1 MATAFFESA
10 SGFGIHFY
18 NLWKSMIYYNQ
29 QVTHGILQ
37 QTVGGNIMNDAVKGM
52 LIVLV
57 IVYII
62 SPIDITPGPIDDVIV
77 LLLGLASSKR
87 IGKED

>member
-1 MATAFFESA
+1 
-10 SGFGIHFY
+10 
-18 NLWKSMIYYNQ
+18 
-29 QVTHGILQ
+29 
-37 QTVGGNIMNDAVKGM
+37 MNDAVKGM

-62 SPIDITPGPIDDVIV
+62 SPIDVAPGPIDDVIV

>member
-1 MATAFFESA
+1 
-10 SGFGIHFY
+10 
-18 NLWKSMIYYNQ
+18 MIYYNQ
-29 QVTHGILQ
+29 QETHGILQ

-62 SPIDITPGPIDDVIV
+62 SPIDVAPGPIDDVIV

-87 IGKED
+87 IGKEE